1 MPQIWL
7 TDHELSAHLD
17 CTAEEARQLAM
28 GGGWTR
34 KRSRDGLSRTC
45 LPDRLIDSYILDLAY
60 RLMDVSNE
68 PPIREAS
75 LRVRTDDRNRIT
87 EVTFMQRAP

>member
-17 CTAEEARQLAM
+17 CSPVEARQLALS
-28 GGGWTR
+28 GGWKR

-45 LPDRLIDSYILDLAY
+45 LPEAMMISYVLDIVQNRLDAPPS
-60 RLMDVSNE
+60 
-68 PPIREAS
+68 PPIGDARHGVRRLSHWTAS
-75 LRVRTDDRNRIT
+75 
-87 EVTFMQRAP
+87 AA